1 MCFCEGH
8 FIFHVFFLFLWT
20 LVVKVLQ
27 CRIHIYNI
35 LCIKCGC
42 FKRKLQP
49 TSFLSAIWVPQIL
62 SAFLSYFWINK
73 YFNSLSI
80 SCWSNIH
87 KLECFCESSA
97 FECLLHHLR
106 KIAVVLNSKC
116 LISSCWCYDIIF
128 SGHSRS
134 VCVITCNSDKVMN
147 ELSVCL
153 LLNGHF
159 TMFHIIR
166 RVVSGAVGRALERL
180 QCRCCVSEWQRR
192 PFFHSD
198 WVCFLCS
205 RQSLCTINNMAIRRK
220 DSFLWGKG
228 NPINLLLSIVVI
240 SCRCFKTKSGF
251 DDVCVDYLCGLV

>member
-1 MCFCEGH
+1 MLLWRPFHFSCF
-8 FIFHVFFLFLWT
+8 LSFLWT

-49 TSFLSAIWVPQIL
+49 TSFLSAIWVPRIL
-62 SAFLSYFWINK
+62 SAFLSHFWINK

-106 KIAVVLNSKC
+106 KIAVVLNSKR

-128 SGHSRS
+128 SGHSCS

-147 ELSVCL
+147 ELSVAQWAFYHVSHHQTSCK
-153 LLNGHF
+153 
-159 TMFHIIR
+159 R
-166 RVVSGAVGRALERL
+166 CCWPSSGAPPVSLLRLRMAAPALFSL
-180 QCRCCVSEWQRR
+180 WLSLFPVQPSVALHHQQ
-192 PFFHSD
+192 HGHTQK
-198 WVCFLCS
+198 
-205 RQSLCTINNMAIRRK
+205 RQLP
-220 DSFLWGKG
+220 LGKRYA
-228 NPINLLLSIVVI
+228 
-240 SCRCFKTKSGF
+240 C
-251 DDVCVDYLCGLV
+251 